1 MSMLP
6 FRLPRA
12 LDSSSSDS
20 DTDGAKATWKA
31 TPEDSKPKHQQ
42 VQRSCSVNV
51 DNNTCHATLF
61 SAFPLVHKLG
71 VCAGLLLQPHTLAI
85 ESVC

>member
-1 MSMLP
+1 MCMLP
-6 FRLPRA
+6 FRLPSA

-42 VQRSCSVNV
+42 VQRFCSVDV
-51 DNNTCHATLF
+51 DNNHLLF
-61 SAFPLVHKLG
+61 NLVFCFLTFAQTW
-71 VCAGLLLQPHTLAI
+71 CLCRSSFAAAHTRN
-85 ESVC
+85 